1 MPFETMWI
9 ELDSIMYSEI
19 RRQRQILYPTIY
31 IWKKFKIIIYNKT
44 ETDRCK
50 GKTMVIM
57 GKREWGK
64 SNIAIG
70 N

>member
-31 IWKKFKIIIYNKT
+31 IWKKI
-44 ETDRCK
+44 
-50 GKTMVIM
+50 
-57 GKREWGK
+57 
-64 SNIAIG
+64 
-70 N
+70 